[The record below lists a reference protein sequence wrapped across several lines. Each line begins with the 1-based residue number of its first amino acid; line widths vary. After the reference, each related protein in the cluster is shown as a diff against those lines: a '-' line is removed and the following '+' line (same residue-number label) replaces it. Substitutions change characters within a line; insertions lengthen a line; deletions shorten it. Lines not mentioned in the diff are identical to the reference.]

1 MNVTP
6 DGIEERASS
15 GAIAGRAGSR
25 LRGTQPA
32 RTCEAVSM
40 RAAVV
45 ADFAR
50 PPVLADFAEPEPVD
64 GEVIVEMR
72 AAAVSNLVR
81 LVAAGKHYSS
91 AARPPMVAGVDGVGQ
106 LPDGSLVY
114 VPGVRSPWGTIAERA
129 VVASAAVRPVPDG
142 LSVVQAA
149 AVVNAAFASWLP
161 LTRILEPGATP
172 TVLVLGATGA
182 AGSVAV
188 PVAKHLGAKRVVA
201 VGREGAALRRTVE
214 RGADEVIPIDDGL
227 ERALERIG
235 ADGIDIVLDFL
246 WGETAAMALPV
257 IARTAPHPQYRIDW
271 VNLGALG
278 GVHVPLDSTLLR
290 MSDLHV
296 WGSGAGAYSPER
308 RRDMV
313 DAALDL
319 AARGVIAVEVQERA
333 LADVGTTW
341 TDRGR
346 LVYLP

>member
-1 MNVTP
+1 
-6 DGIEERASS
+6 
-15 GAIAGRAGSR
+15 
-25 LRGTQPA
+25 
-32 RTCEAVSM
+32 M

-45 ADFAR
+45 ADFSR
-50 PPVLADFAEPEPVD
+50 PPALADFAEPEPAD
-64 GEVIVEMR
+64 GEVVVEMQ

-81 LVAAGKHYSS
+81 MVAAGKHYSS
-91 AARPPMVAGVDGVGQ
+91 AAEPPMVAGVDGVGR
-106 LPDGSLVY
+106 LPEGGLVY

-129 VVASAAVRPVPDG
+129 AVARAAVRPVPDG
-142 LSVVQAA
+142 LSAVQAS

-188 PVAKHLGAKRVVA
+188 PIAKHLGAQRVIA
-201 VGREGAALRRTVE
+201 VGREGAALHRTAD
-214 RGADEVIPIDDGL
+214 RGADDVIPIGDGL
-227 ERALERIG
+227 ETALEAVG
-235 ADGIDIVLDFL
+235 ADGVDIVLDYL
-246 WGETAAMALPV
+246 WGETATTALTV
-257 IARTAPHPQYRIDW
+257 LARTARDPQRRIDW

-278 GVHVPLDSTLLR
+278 GAHVPLDAMLLR

-308 RRDMV
+308 RREMV
-313 DAALDL
+313 DATLAL
-319 AARGVIAVEVQERA
+319 AADGVIAVDVERRA

-346 LVYLP
+346 LVYVP

>member
-1 MNVTP
+1 
-6 DGIEERASS
+6 
-15 GAIAGRAGSR
+15 
-25 LRGTQPA
+25 
-32 RTCEAVSM
+32 M
-40 RAAVV
+40 RVAVV
-45 ADFAR
+45 TDFSQS
-50 PPVLADFAEPEPVD
+50 PVLGDFAEPEPAD
-64 GEVIVEMR
+64 GEVVLEMR

-91 AARPPMVAGVDGVGQ
+91 AAKPPLVAGVDGVGQ
-106 LPDGSLVY
+106 LEDGSLVY

-129 VVASAAVRPVPDG
+129 AVSLAMVQHVPDG
-142 LSVVQAA
+142 LSAVQAS

-172 TVLVLGATGA
+172 TVLVMGATGA

-188 PVAKHLGAKRVVA
+188 PVAKHLGAARVIA

-214 RGADEVIPIDDGL
+214 RGADEVIPIDGDL
-227 ERALERIG
+227 ESALERIG

-246 WGETAAMALPV
+246 WGETAMLALPV
-257 IARTAPHPQYRIDW
+257 LARTAPHPQHHMDW

-308 RRDMV
+308 RREMI

-319 AARGVIAVEVQERA
+319 AAKDVIAVDVQERA

-346 LVYLP
+346 LVYVP